1 MPCPGHVVSRDDPDN
16 GLGLQTPR
24 LGAFLSFS
32 VTLQL
37 STEMQ
42 TCFRIR
48 CVVGESQA
56 FLRCTLGLNGCSSFL
71 LFLFLLIFIYLRVST
86 EAGGE
91 EGQRERDQETLG
103 AGSWA
108 EQGA

>member
-1 MPCPGHVVSRDDPDN
+1 MPCPGLVVSRDDPDN

-37 STEMQ
+37 SAEMQ

-48 CVVGESQA
+48 CTVGESQA
-56 FLRCTLGLNGCSSFL
+56 FLRCTLGLNGFFSFL
-71 LFLFLLIFIYLRVST
+71 LLLIFIYLRVST

-108 EQGA
+108 EQGV

>member
-37 STEMQ
+37 SAEMQ

-48 CVVGESQA
+48 CIVGESQA
-56 FLRCTLGLNGCSSFL
+56 FLRCTLGLNGFFSFL
-71 LFLFLLIFIYLRVST
+71 LLLIFIYLRVST
-86 EAGGE
+86 EARGE

-108 EQGA
+108 EQGV